1 MITFHI
7 STQEFLST
15 KGLRGKFGG
24 NFMGIT
30 VRQSIILIPII
41 QLKKEIWPDH
51 YIEYCCMM
59 FHWLGTVGDT
69 IEVGNFD
76 PKIATF
82 WLDSGNHMFNCFISH
97 LNQRLLHL
105 FVGLLS
111 FLNQQIIDWKVYS
124 SRAVVLRYFQT
135 PLFIQNCSSAN
146 IFCCLKLHFFL
157 SIKQIWH
164 N

>member
-1 MITFHI
+1 
-7 STQEFLST
+7 
-15 KGLRGKFGG
+15 
-24 NFMGIT
+24 
-30 VRQSIILIPII
+30 
-41 QLKKEIWPDH
+41 
-51 YIEYCCMM
+51 MM

-111 FLNQQIIDWKVYS
+111 FLNQQIID
-124 SRAVVLRYFQT
+124 
-135 PLFIQNCSSAN
+135 
-146 IFCCLKLHFFL
+146 
-157 SIKQIWH
+157 
-164 N
+164 